1 MSEMR
6 ITRARLQAMTAD
18 EAAALWLVARE
29 EGDATAEARLFEE
42 WLAEHDENRKAW
54 AAATLAWDM
63 FDGGAD
69 DDDLQALRQAA
80 LEAGPDRPMWRR
92 FAAGSIAAA
101 AAAAALIFGWQQF
114 DSSTSPISGP
124 DAVAS
129 ADPLRTLGQADFV
142 TRVGQ
147 RASADLPDGSTIALD
162 TDSAIDVA
170 FEDGRRWV
178 RLVRGQAYF
187 DVAPDVRRPF
197 SVEARGR
204 IVTAIGTR
212 FSVRSDASEVRVVLV
227 HGKVVIRARD
237 NDQVRFALR
246 PGQEYRSRGGSESVS
261 PAKPGQIEAW
271 RTGYLLFDE
280 DRLADAVA
288 EVNRYSKDRL
298 VVRDPK
304 VANLRITGRFRAGD
318 SARFGRILSEIHPVR
333 LARRSN
339 GEIEIVSRRP

>member
-6 ITRARLQAMTAD
+6 ITRARLQAMTPD
-18 EAAALWLVARE
+18 EAAALWLVAGE
-29 EGDATAEARLFEE
+29 EGGATAEAGLFEE
-42 WLAEHDENRKAW
+42 WLAEREENRVAW
-54 AAATLAWDM
+54 AAVTSAWDR
-63 FDGGAD
+63 FDDGAD
-69 DDDLQALRQAA
+69 DDALQALRQAA
-80 LEAGPDRPMWRR
+80 LEAGPDRAMWRR

-114 DSSTSPISGP
+114 DSSSSPVSGP
-124 DAVAS
+124 DVVAS

-142 TRVGQ
+142 TGVGQ

-170 FEDGRRWV
+170 FEDDRRWV

-187 DVAPDVRRPF
+187 DVAPDAGRPF
-197 SVEARGR
+197 SVETRGR

-212 FSVRSDASEVRVVLV
+212 FSVRSDPSEVRVVLV
-227 HGKVVIRARD
+227 HGKVVIRAPG
-237 NDQVRFALR
+237 NGEARFTLR
-246 PGQEYRSRGGSESVS
+246 PGQEYRNRGGSESVS
-261 PAKPGQIEAW
+261 PATPGEIEAW

-280 DRLADAVA
+280 DRLVDAVA

-298 VVRDPK
+298 VIRDPK
-304 VANLRITGRFRAGD
+304 IADLRITGRFRTGD
-318 SARFGRILSEIHPVR
+318 PARFGRILSEIHPVR
-333 LARRSN
+333 LVRRSN